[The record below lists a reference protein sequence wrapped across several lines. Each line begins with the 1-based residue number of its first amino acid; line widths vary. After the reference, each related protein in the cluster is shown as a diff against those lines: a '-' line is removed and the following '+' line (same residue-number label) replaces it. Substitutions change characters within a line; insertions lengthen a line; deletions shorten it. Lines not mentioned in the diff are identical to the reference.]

1 MKKQVVVIHGGDTF
15 DSYED
20 YLTFLNAFE
29 VDKESLFS
37 KDWKKSYLQSELG
50 EEYEVLLLQM
60 PNKFNAK
67 YLEWKIWFEK
77 YIPFF
82 NQELILVG
90 HSLGGIFLAKYLAEN
105 TLEKTIKAVFLI
117 AAPFDNVDTYSLADF
132 GLPSSL
138 ELIEKQVEHIFIFQ
152 SQDDPVVP
160 FLELAKYQAELPSA
174 QARVFTDKG
183 HFNQETFPELVDE
196 ILKLRS

>member
-29 VDKESLFS
+29 VDKESLFL
-37 KDWKKSYLQSELG
+37 KDWKSTLQSELG
-50 EEYEVLLLQM
+50 ENYEVLCLQM
-60 PNKFNAK
+60 PNMFNAK

-117 AAPFDNVDTYSLADF
+117 AAPFDNVDTCSLADF
-132 GLPSSL
+132 RIPYFYISKS
-138 ELIEKQVEHIFIFQ
+138 
-152 SQDDPVVP
+152 
-160 FLELAKYQAELPSA
+160 
-174 QARVFTDKG
+174 R
-183 HFNQETFPELVDE
+183 
-196 ILKLRS
+196 

>member
-29 VDKESLFS
+29 VDKESLFL
-37 KDWKKSYLQSELG
+37 KGWKSSLQAELG
-50 EEYEVLLLQM
+50 EDYEVLLLQM

-105 TLEKTIKAVFLI
+105 TLDKTIKAVFLI
-117 AAPFDNVDTYSLADF
+117 AAPFNNVDTYSLADF

-138 ELIEKQVEHIFIFQ
+138 ELIQKQVEHIFIFQ

-160 FLELAKYQAELPSA
+160 FSELAKYQAELSSA

-183 HFNQETFPELVDE
+183 HFNQESFPELVDV